1 MIQTCEGVVIRTTNY
16 GESNKIIVIYSREF
30 GKLGMMARGAK
41 KPNSRFSAASQLFIH
56 ATFTFYQG
64 SGLGTLRHGDMMTS
78 FRNIREDIFKTAYAS
93 YIVELLDKATEEKK
107 ANPYLF
113 ELLMQT
119 LTYINEDYDREIV
132 TNIFEMKMLPVFG
145 LYPVMNEC
153 VVCASKEGRFAFSI
167 RENGLLCHKCF
178 TKDPYHLPLSQSAIK
193 LLRLF
198 YYFDIHRLGSISV
211 KPETKRE
218 IRKAIN
224 LYYDE
229 FSGLRLK
236 SKRFLEQMDRLNDM
250 M

>member
-1 MIQTCEGVVIRTTNY
+1 
-16 GESNKIIVIYSREF
+16 
-30 GKLGMMARGAK
+30 
-41 KPNSRFSAASQLFIH
+41 
-56 ATFTFYQG
+56 
-64 SGLGTLRHGDMMTS
+64 
-78 FRNIREDIFKTAYAS
+78 

-119 LTYINEDYDREIV
+119 LTYIDKDYDCEIV

-153 VVCASKEGRFAFSI
+153 AICANKEGRFAFSI
-167 RENGLLCHKCF
+167 RENGLLCHRCF
-178 TKDPYHLPLSQSAIK
+178 AKDPYHLPLSQSAIK

-218 IRKAIN
+218 LRNAIN